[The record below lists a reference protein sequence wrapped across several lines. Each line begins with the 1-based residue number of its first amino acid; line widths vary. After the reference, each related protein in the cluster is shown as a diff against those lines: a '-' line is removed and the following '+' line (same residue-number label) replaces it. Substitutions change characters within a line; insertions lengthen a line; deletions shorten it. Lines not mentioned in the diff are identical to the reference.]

1 MASAISLIVN
11 AARESLAMA
20 ATGKLGRTDPG
31 PLFNVLSQHGG
42 ADSVADL
49 QKVTSPFRYYSA
61 LALAQVPEGGGIQA
75 LGQML
80 RQPNGPPRA
89 THNAALEGLGQLAPS
104 YPGARDLIMQ
114 QASAG
119 QIPETLWPSLAES
132 FTGAKFQ
139 IRNLSEE
146 GLTPQSGDR
155 TYHLDQGP
163 QNFLSRP
170 NAVDFTPEQRQQMSQ
185 FIDQLLQTQV
195 PALGIESLQKA
206 KEKLAAQ
213 QN

>member
-1 MASAISLIVN
+1 MTQRQVRLGLMLPYSGIEPRLADDLTDGMQAWF
-11 AARESLAMA
+11 AANRG
-20 ATGKLGRTDPG
+20 T
-31 PLFNVLSQHGG
+31 LFV
-42 ADSVADL
+42 
-49 QKVTSPFRYYSA
+49 
-61 LALAQVPEGGGIQA
+61 
-75 LGQML
+75 
-80 RQPNGPPRA
+80 
-89 THNAALEGLGQLAPS
+89 
-104 YPGARDLIMQ
+104 
-114 QASAG
+114 SAG